1 MPDDTLPTPPE
12 DVLEFPHPVFYAWGV
27 LPDGSLVVN
36 AFDTTRE
43 PSADESLPKAMRY
56 CVMGM
61 TLPREEAAEFLSRL
75 MAGVVNRMPFHG
87 VCSARLLKDFN
98 RPAPEPAAEPDEFHG
113 EGSA

>member
-12 DVLEFPHPVFYAWGV
+12 DVLDFPHPVFYAWGV
-27 LPDGSLVVN
+27 LPSGDLVVN

-43 PSADESLPKAMRY
+43 PSADETLPKAMRY

-61 TLPREEAAEFLSRL
+61 TLPREEAIEFLSRL

-87 VCSARLLKDFN
+87 VASANLLKDFGIH
-98 RPAPEPAAEPDEFHG
+98 APETEPAEFHG